1 MMMWQRYA
9 RGAPRSLTSL
19 SFGKASRISTVKPVL
34 RSRMPVHQR
43 LQTLSGLATRNTIHR
58 STQIRS
64 FHISWTRLNENRPNK
79 EGEGKNNGNKDN
91 NSNKEDGKDKR
102 NEFGSL
108 SEYFRSKEF
117 ANTMFLTIGFTIIFT
132 LLTPSSNN
140 SGDDSNRV
148 LTFQDFKTKY
158 LEKGLVSKIYVVN
171 KFLVEAELVNTKQVV
186 SFTIGSVDIFEEQMD
201 QIQDLL
207 NIPPRDRIPIKYIE
221 RSSPFTFLFP
231 FLPTII
237 LLGGLYFITRKINS
251 SPPNAN
257 GGGGG
262 GLGGMFN
269 VGKSRA
275 KLFNKETDIKIS
287 FKNVAGCDEA
297 KQEIMEF
304 VHFLKNPGK
313 YTKLGAKIPR
323 GAILSGPP
331 GTGKTLLAK
340 ATAGEANVPFLS
352 VSGSEFVEMFV
363 GVGAS
368 RVRDLFTQAR
378 SMAPSIIFID
388 EIDAIGKE
396 RGKGGALGGA
406 NDEREA
412 TLNQFLVEMDGF
424 TTSDQ
429 VVVLAGTNRPDV
441 LDNALMRPGRFDRHI
456 QIDSPDV
463 NGRQQIYLVHLKRL
477 NLDPLLTD
485 DMNNLSGK
493 LATLTPGF
501 TGADIANACN
511 EAALIA
517 ARHNDP
523 YITIHHFEQAI
534 ERVIAGLEKKTRVL
548 SKEEKRSVA
557 YHEAGHAVC
566 GWFLKYADPLLKVS
580 IIPRGQGALGYAQYL
595 PPDQYLISEEQF
607 RHRMIMALG
616 GRVSEELHF
625 PSVTSGAHDD
635 FKKVTQMA
643 NAMVTS
649 LGMSP
654 KIGYLSFDQND
665 GNFKV
670 NKPFSNK
677 TARTIDLE
685 VKSIVDDAH
694 RACTE
699 LLTKNL
705 DKVDLVAK
713 ELLRKE
719 AITREDMIRLLGPR
733 PFKERNEAFEKYLD
747 PKSNTEPPEA
757 PAATN

>member
-1 MMMWQRYA
+1 M
-9 RGAPRSLTSL
+9 RS
-19 SFGKASRISTVKPVL
+19 
-34 RSRMPVHQR
+34 
-43 LQTLSGLATRNTIHR
+43 
-58 STQIRS
+58 
-64 FHISWTRLNENRPNK
+64 NENKTSKDGREK
-79 EGEGKNNGNKDN
+79 ENIDNDNDNDN
-91 NSNKEDGKDKR
+91 NNNNNNNKKEDDKGKKS
-102 NEFGSL
+102 EFSSP
-108 SEYFRSKEF
+108 SEYFKSREF
-117 ANTMFLTIGFTIIFT
+117 ANTMFLTVGFTIIFS
-132 LLTPSSNN
+132 LLTPSND
-140 SGDDSNRV
+140 SGNDSNHV

-158 LEKGLVSKIYVVN
+158 LEKGLVSKVYVVN

-186 SFTIGSVDIFEEQMD
+186 SFTIGSVDVFEEQMD
-201 QIQDLL
+201 QIQDSL
-207 NIPPRDRIPIKYIE
+207 NISSRDRIPIKYIE

-251 SPPNAN
+251 SPPNAS
-257 GGGGG
+257 GG

-269 VGKSRA
+269 VGKSKA

-304 VHFLKNPGK
+304 VHFLKNPAK

-388 EIDAIGKE
+388 EVDAIGKE

-412 TLNQFLVEMDGF
+412 TLNQLLVEMDGF

-485 DMNNLSGK
+485 DMGNLSGK

-548 SKEEKRSVA
+548 SKEEKKSVA

-595 PPDQYLISEEQF
+595 PPDQYLISKEQF

-635 FKKVTQMA
+635 FKKS
-643 NAMVTS
+643 NS
-649 LGMSP
+649 
-654 KIGYLSFDQND
+654 D
-665 GNFKV
+665 GKRNGHI
-670 NKPFSNK
+670 S
-677 TARTIDLE
+677 RD
-685 VKSIVDDAH
+685 
-694 RACTE
+694 
-699 LLTKNL
+699 
-705 DKVDLVAK
+705 VAQDW
-713 ELLRKE
+713 LP
-719 AITREDMIRLLGPR
+719 IIRS
-733 PFKERNEAFEKYLD
+733 K
-747 PKSNTEPPEA
+747 
-757 PAATN
+757 